1 MKRVLLCLIAGALL
15 TSTATFADTYDNLPP
30 MLKAP
35 QPTGASCVSLQ
46 RQFDAEI
53 VTHANKPRAASAPAR
68 MISSAPASGTRQ
80 AMPSAS
86 VSALLVETGRP
97 AATDSA

>member
-1 MKRVLLCLIAGALL
+1 MKRDLLGLVAGAMLAA
-15 TSTATFADTYDNLPP
+15 TAAFADTTNNLPP

-53 VTHANKPRAASAPAR
+53 VTHANKPRAASAR
-68 MISSAPASGTRQ
+68 EKRRKGEQECNSGRYDLG
-80 AMPSAS
+80 
-86 VSALLVETGRP
+86 VKDLVRALRYIDVQP
-97 AATDSA
+97 VMY